1 MENERANFFAVT
13 HNTANSAAM
22 RASAGAIKRAQSL
35 KKFGSLELQ
44 KHPRRTVTC
53 RV

>member
-35 KKFGSLELQ
+35 ENLAL
-44 KHPRRTVTC
+44 
-53 RV
+53 